1 MTLSRMHRWLK
12 YEVKTMG
19 LFDKLF
25 GKKEPEKKVQAAP
38 TVSKVG
44 PTIPTEKLMT
54 SQFPALY
61 LKDNNPAY
69 RDIYMCQLIRIGF
82 NQKNAEKMFE
92 FECDIIRR
100 HGKQYLQHPQ
110 FTELWF
116 FGLRQPFFLQYPK
129 TKEDIL
135 KEKYLTM
142 SEICKIVDEAEWH
155 FWNSHERNLSDEVW
169 AEIYAWHL
177 KGPGAEFA
185 TTYFEMIEKETGIPS
200 ENISALCGLQGEH
213 LSRYKWK

>member
-1 MTLSRMHRWLK
+1 
-12 YEVKTMG
+12 MG
-19 LFDKLF
+19 LLNKLF
-25 GKKEPEKKVQAAP
+25 GKKESEKKVQSASA
-38 TVSKVG
+38 VSNIQ
-44 PTIPTEKLMT
+44 PPIPTEKLMT

-61 LKDNNPAY
+61 LKDNNQAY
-69 RDIYMCQLIRIGF
+69 RDIYIRQLKKIGF

-116 FGLRQPFFLQYPK
+116 FGLSQPFFLQYPK

-155 FWNSHERNLSDEVW
+155 FWNSHEKNLSDEVW

-213 LSRYKWK
+213 LSRFKW

>member
-1 MTLSRMHRWLK
+1 
-12 YEVKTMG
+12 MG

-25 GKKEPEKKVQAAP
+25 GKKDIEKNNQISYQTSV
-38 TVSKVG
+38 
-44 PTIPTEKLMT
+44 PTEALMT
-54 SQFPALY
+54 SQLPALY
-61 LKDNNPAY
+61 LSENNQAY
-69 RDIYMCQLIRIGF
+69 RNIYLRKLMSIGF
-82 NQKNAEKMFE
+82 NKTNAEKMFD
-92 FECDIIRR
+92 FECEIISK
-100 HGKQYLQHPQ
+100 HGKKYLQHPQ

-155 FWNSHERNLSDEVW
+155 FWNSHEKNLSDEVW
-169 AEIYAWHL
+169 SEIYAWHL
-177 KGPGAEFA
+177 KGPGIEFA
-185 TTYFEMIEKETGIPS
+185 TTYFEMIEKETGIPT

-213 LSRYKWK
+213 LSKYKWK

>member
-1 MTLSRMHRWLK
+1 
-12 YEVKTMG
+12 MG
-19 LFDKLF
+19 LLNKLF
-25 GKKEPEKKVQAAP
+25 GNKEQYYKSQARP
-38 TVSKVG
+38 TVSNTQ

-61 LKDNNPAY
+61 LKENNLAY
-69 RDIYMCQLIRIGF
+69 RDIYVCQLMRIGF

-100 HGKQYLQHPQ
+100 YGKQYLLEPR

-116 FGLRQPFFLQYPK
+116 FGLRQPFFLEYPK

-142 SEICKIVDEAEWH
+142 SEICKMVDEAEWH

-169 AEIYAWHL
+169 SEINAWHL

-185 TTYFEMIEKETGIPS
+185 ITYFEMIEKETDIPG
-200 ENISALCGLQGEH
+200 ENISALCRLQGEH

>member
-1 MTLSRMHRWLK
+1 
-12 YEVKTMG
+12 MG

-25 GKKEPEKKVQAAP
+25 GKKEPGKKTQVPPVASNVQA
-38 TVSKVG
+38 
-44 PTIPTEKLMT
+44 TIPTEKLMT

-61 LKDNNPAY
+61 LKDNNQAY
-69 RDIYMCQLIRIGF
+69 RDIYIRQLMRIGF

-116 FGLRQPFFLQYPK
+116 FGLSQPFFLQYPK

-185 TTYFEMIEKETGIPS
+185 TTYFEMIEKETGVPS
-200 ENISALCGLQGEH
+200 ENISALCALQGEH
-213 LSRYKWK
+213 LSRYKW

>member
-1 MTLSRMHRWLK
+1 
-12 YEVKTMG
+12 MG

-25 GKKEPEKKVQAAP
+25 GKKEPGKKTQVPPVASNVQA
-38 TVSKVG
+38 
-44 PTIPTEKLMT
+44 TIPTEKLMT

-61 LKDNNPAY
+61 LKENNQAY
-69 RDIYMCQLIRIGF
+69 RDIYIRQLMRIGF

-155 FWNSHERNLSDEVW
+155 FWNSHEKNLSDEVW

-185 TTYFEMIEKETGIPS
+185 TTYFEMIEKETGIPC

-213 LSRYKWK
+213 LSRYKW

>member
-1 MTLSRMHRWLK
+1 
-12 YEVKTMG
+12 MG
-19 LFDKLF
+19 LLNKLF
-25 GKKEPEKKVQAAP
+25 GKKESEKKVQSASA
-38 TVSKVG
+38 VSNIQ
-44 PTIPTEKLMT
+44 PPIPTEKLMT

-61 LKDNNPAY
+61 LKDNNQAY
-69 RDIYMCQLIRIGF
+69 RDIYIRQLKKIGF

-155 FWNSHERNLSDEVW
+155 FWNSHEKNLSDEVW

-200 ENISALCGLQGEH
+200 ENIIALCGLQGEH
-213 LSRYKWK
+213 LSRFKW

>member
-1 MTLSRMHRWLK
+1 MS
-12 YEVKTMG
+12 V
-19 LFDKLF
+19 LFVVQRLF
-25 GKKEPEKKVQAAP
+25 GKKEPGKKTQVPPVASNVQA
-38 TVSKVG
+38 
-44 PTIPTEKLMT
+44 TIPTEKLMT

-61 LKDNNPAY
+61 LKENNQAY
-69 RDIYMCQLIRIGF
+69 RDIYIRQLMRIGF

-100 HGKQYLQHPQ
+100 HGKQHLQHPQ

-155 FWNSHERNLSDEVW
+155 FWNSHEKNLSDEVW

-213 LSRYKWK
+213 LSRYKW

>member
-1 MTLSRMHRWLK
+1 
-12 YEVKTMG
+12 MG
-19 LFDKLF
+19 LFNKIF
-25 GKKEPEKKVQAAP
+25 GKKELDNKNQEASASQS
-38 TVSKVG
+38 TQ
-44 PTIPTEKLMT
+44 PTILMEKLMT

-61 LKDNNPAY
+61 LKDGNQVY
-69 RDIYMCQLIRIGF
+69 RDFYIRKLMGIGF
-82 NQKNAEKMFE
+82 KQENAEKMFE
-92 FECDIIRR
+92 FECNIIRR

-169 AEIYAWHL
+169 AEIYEWHL

-185 TTYFEMIEKETGIPS
+185 TAYFEMIEKETGIPS
-200 ENISALCGLQGEH
+200 ENISSLCALQGEH
-213 LSRYKWK
+213 LGRYKWK

>member
-1 MTLSRMHRWLK
+1 MYHEQKIKSSYLK
-12 YEVKTMG
+12 DII
-19 LFDKLF
+19 L
-25 GKKEPEKKVQAAP
+25 EKQVQ
-38 TVSKVG
+38 SKQDSLQTTSYSQS
-44 PTIPTEKLMT
+44 TIPADKLMT

-61 LKDNNPAY
+61 LKDNNQAY
-69 RDIYMCQLIRIGF
+69 YDTYIRQLMRIGF
-82 NQKNAEKMFE
+82 NEKNAKKMFE
-92 FECDIIRR
+92 FECDVIRK

-110 FTELWF
+110 FTEMWF

-135 KEKYLTM
+135 KEKYFTM
-142 SEICKIVDEAEWH
+142 SEICKLVDEAEWH
-155 FWNSHERNLSDEVW
+155 FWNSHERTLSDEVW

-185 TTYFEMIEKETGIPS
+185 TSYFEMIEKETSISS
-200 ENISALCGLQGEH
+200 ENINRLCALQGEH

>member
-1 MTLSRMHRWLK
+1 
-12 YEVKTMG
+12 MG

-25 GKKEPEKKVQAAP
+25 GGKTSEKKAQAAP
-38 TVSKVG
+38 TVSSAQ

-54 SQFPALY
+54 SQFPAFY
-61 LKDNNPAY
+61 LKENNLAY
-69 RDIYMCQLIRIGF
+69 RDIYMRQLMRIGF

-100 HGKQYLQHPQ
+100 HEKQYLQHPR

-129 TKEDIL
+129 TKEGIL

-169 AEIYAWHL
+169 SEIYAWHL

-185 TTYFEMIEKETGIPS
+185 TTYFEMIEKETGIPR
-200 ENISALCGLQGEH
+200 ENISALCRLQGEH

>member
-1 MTLSRMHRWLK
+1 
-12 YEVKTMG
+12 MG
-19 LFDKLF
+19 LFNKLF
-25 GKKEPEKKVQAAP
+25 GKKEPEKKAQAIP
-38 TVSKVG
+38 TVSNAQ
-44 PTIPTEKLMT
+44 PTILTEKLMT

-61 LKDNNPAY
+61 LKENNPAY
-69 RDIYMCQLIRIGF
+69 RDIYMLQLMRIGF
-82 NQKNAEKMFE
+82 DQKNAERMFE

-110 FTELWF
+110 FTELWIF
-116 FGLRQPFFLQYPK
+116 DLSSPFFLRYPK

-142 SEICKIVDEAEWH
+142 SEICKIIDEAEWH

-169 AEIYAWHL
+169 AELHAWHL

>member
-1 MTLSRMHRWLK
+1 MMIRLRMHHWLK
-12 YEVKTMG
+12 YEVNTMG

-25 GKKEPEKKVQAAP
+25 GKKEPEKKAESTTVISNAQP
-38 TVSKVG
+38 TM
-44 PTIPTEKLMT
+44 PTEKLMT

-61 LKDNNPAY
+61 LKENNSVY
-69 RDIYMCQLIRIGF
+69 RDIYLRQLMRIGF

-92 FECDIIRR
+92 FECDIICR

-129 TKEDIL
+129 SKEDIL

-155 FWNSHERNLSDEVW
+155 YWNSHERNLSSEVW
-169 AEIYAWHL
+169 EEICEWRL
-177 KGPGAEFA
+177 KGPGIEFA
-185 TTYFEMIEKETGIPS
+185 STYFEMIEKETGIPT
-200 ENISALCGLQGEH
+200 ENIGNLCALQGEH
-213 LSRYKWK
+213 LNRYKW

>member
-1 MTLSRMHRWLK
+1 
-12 YEVKTMG
+12 MG
-19 LFDKLF
+19 LFNKLF
-25 GKKEPEKKVQAAP
+25 GKKESDKNAQAAP
-38 TVSKVG
+38 TASNIQ
-44 PTIPTEKLMT
+44 PSIPTEKLMT

-61 LKDNNPAY
+61 LKDNNPTY
-69 RDIYMCQLIRIGF
+69 RDIYIRQLMRIGF
-82 NQKNAEKMFE
+82 NQKNAENMFE

-100 HGKQYLQHPQ
+100 HGKQYLLHPQ

-129 TKEDIL
+129 SKEDIL

-155 FWNSHERNLSDEVW
+155 FWNSHEKKLSNEVW
-169 AEIYAWHL
+169 AEICEWHL

-185 TTYFEMIEKETGIPS
+185 SIYFEMIEKETGISS
-200 ENISALCGLQGEH
+200 ENIGSLCLLQGEH
-213 LSRYKWK
+213 LSMYKWR

>member
-1 MTLSRMHRWLK
+1 
-12 YEVKTMG
+12 MG

-25 GKKEPEKKVQAAP
+25 GKKEPEKNTQATPVTSNAQ
-38 TVSKVG
+38 T
-44 PTIPTEKLMT
+44 TMPTEKLMT

-61 LKDNNPAY
+61 LKDNNQAY
-69 RDIYMCQLIRIGF
+69 RDIYMLQLMRIGF

-116 FGLRQPFFLQYPK
+116 FGLRQPFFMQYPK

-135 KEKYLTM
+135 REQYLTM
-142 SEICKIVDEAEWH
+142 SEICKVVDEAEWH

-169 AEIYAWHL
+169 AEIYDWHL

-185 TTYFEMIEKETGIPS
+185 TTYFKMIEKETGILVDFQHIPQ
-200 ENISALCGLQGEH
+200 NYFQKIH
-213 LSRYKWK
+213 

>member
-1 MTLSRMHRWLK
+1 
-12 YEVKTMG
+12 MG
-19 LFDKLF
+19 LLNKLF
-25 GKKEPEKKVQAAP
+25 GKKESEKKVQSASA
-38 TVSKVG
+38 VSNIQ
-44 PTIPTEKLMT
+44 PPIPTEKLMT

-61 LKDNNPAY
+61 LKDNNQAY
-69 RDIYMCQLIRIGF
+69 RDIYIRQLKKIGF

-155 FWNSHERNLSDEVW
+155 FWNSHEKNLSDEVW

-185 TTYFEMIEKETGIPS
+185 TTYFEMIEKET
-200 ENISALCGLQGEH
+200 
-213 LSRYKWK
+213 

>member
-1 MTLSRMHRWLK
+1 MSYQT
-12 YEVKTMG
+12 
-19 LFDKLF
+19 
-25 GKKEPEKKVQAAP
+25 A
-38 TVSKVG
+38 
-44 PTIPTEKLMT
+44 IPTEKLMT
-54 SQFPALY
+54 SQSPALY
-61 LKDNNPAY
+61 LSENNQAY
-69 RDIYMCQLIRIGF
+69 RNIYLRKLMAIGF
-82 NQKNAEKMFE
+82 NKTNAEKMFE

-116 FGLRQPFFLQYPK
+116 FGLRQPFFLQYPQ

-155 FWNSHERNLSDEVW
+155 FWNSHEKNLSNEVW

-177 KGPGAEFA
+177 KGPGIEFA

-213 LSRYKWK
+213 LSKYKWK

>member
-1 MTLSRMHRWLK
+1 M
-12 YEVKTMG
+12 E
-19 LFDKLF
+19 LFNKLF
-25 GKKEPEKKVQAAP
+25 GKKESEKKAQAVTSALNIQP
-38 TVSKVG
+38 SL
-44 PTIPTEKLMT
+44 PTEKLMT
-54 SQFPALY
+54 SQLPALY
-61 LKDNNPAY
+61 LKDNNQAY
-69 RDIYMCQLIRIGF
+69 RDIYMRQLMRIGF

-200 ENISALCGLQGEH
+200 ENISALCALQGEH

>member
-1 MTLSRMHRWLK
+1 
-12 YEVKTMG
+12 MG
-19 LFDKLF
+19 LLNKLF
-25 GKKEPEKKVQAAP
+25 GKKETEKKVQSASA
-38 TVSKVG
+38 VSNIQ
-44 PTIPTEKLMT
+44 PPIPTEKLMT

-61 LKDNNPAY
+61 LKDNNQVY
-69 RDIYMCQLIRIGF
+69 RDIYIRQLKKIGF

-155 FWNSHERNLSDEVW
+155 FWNSHEKNLSDEVW

-213 LSRYKWK
+213 LSRYKW

>member
-1 MTLSRMHRWLK
+1 
-12 YEVKTMG
+12 MG

-25 GKKEPEKKVQAAP
+25 GKKGTREKTQVPPVASNVQA
-38 TVSKVG
+38 
-44 PTIPTEKLMT
+44 TIPTEKLMT

-61 LKDNNPAY
+61 LKDNNQAY
-69 RDIYMCQLIRIGF
+69 RDIYIRQLMRIGF

-116 FGLRQPFFLQYPK
+116 FGLSQPFFLQYPK

-200 ENISALCGLQGEH
+200 ENISALCALQGEH
-213 LSRYKWK
+213 LSRYKW

>member
-1 MTLSRMHRWLK
+1 
-12 YEVKTMG
+12 MG
-19 LFDKLF
+19 LLNKLF
-25 GKKEPEKKVQAAP
+25 GKKESEKKVQSASA
-38 TVSKVG
+38 VSNIQ
-44 PTIPTEKLMT
+44 PPIPTEKLMT

-61 LKDNNPAY
+61 LKDNNQAY
-69 RDIYMCQLIRIGF
+69 RDIYIRQLKKIGF

-155 FWNSHERNLSDEVW
+155 FWNSHEKNLSDEVW

-213 LSRYKWK
+213 LSRYKW

>member
-1 MTLSRMHRWLK
+1 
-12 YEVKTMG
+12 MG
-19 LFDKLF
+19 LFNKIF
-25 GKKEPEKKVQAAP
+25 GKKELDNKNQEASASQS
-38 TVSKVG
+38 TQ
-44 PTIPTEKLMT
+44 PTILMEKLMT

-61 LKDNNPAY
+61 LKDGNQVY
-69 RDIYMCQLIRIGF
+69 RDFYIRKLMGIGF
-82 NQKNAEKMFE
+82 KQENAEKMFE
-92 FECDIIRR
+92 FECNIIRR

-169 AEIYAWHL
+169 AEIYEWHL
-177 KGPGAEFA
+177 KGHGA
-185 TTYFEMIEKETGIPS
+185 
-200 ENISALCGLQGEH
+200 
-213 LSRYKWK
+213 

>member
-1 MTLSRMHRWLK
+1 
-12 YEVKTMG
+12 MG
-19 LFDKLF
+19 LLNKLF
-25 GKKEPEKKVQAAP
+25 GKKESEKKVQSASAASNIQP
-38 TVSKVG
+38 
-44 PTIPTEKLMT
+44 PIPTEKLMT

-61 LKDNNPAY
+61 LKDNNQAY
-69 RDIYMCQLIRIGF
+69 RDIYIRQLKKIGF

-155 FWNSHERNLSDEVW
+155 FWNSHEKNLSDEVW

-213 LSRYKWK
+213 LSRYKW

>member
-1 MTLSRMHRWLK
+1 
-12 YEVKTMG
+12 MG

-25 GKKEPEKKVQAAP
+25 GKKDIVKNNKMSYQTAV
-38 TVSKVG
+38 
-44 PTIPTEKLMT
+44 PTEKLMT
-54 SQFPALY
+54 SQLPALY
-61 LKDNNPAY
+61 LSENNQAY
-69 RDIYMCQLIRIGF
+69 RNIYLRKLMAIGF
-82 NQKNAEKMFE
+82 NKTNAEKMFD
-92 FECDIIRR
+92 FECEIIRK
-100 HGKQYLQHPQ
+100 HGKKYLQHPQ

-155 FWNSHERNLSDEVW
+155 FWNSHEKNLSDEVW
-169 AEIYAWHL
+169 TEIYAWHL
-177 KGPGAEFA
+177 KGPGIEFA

-200 ENISALCGLQGEH
+200 KNISALCGLQGEH
-213 LSRYKWK
+213 LSKYKWK

>member
-1 MTLSRMHRWLK
+1 
-12 YEVKTMG
+12 MG
-19 LFDKLF
+19 LLNKLF
-25 GKKEPEKKVQAAP
+25 GKKESEKKVQSASA
-38 TVSKVG
+38 VSNIQ
-44 PTIPTEKLMT
+44 PPIPTEKLMT

-61 LKDNNPAY
+61 LKDNNQAY
-69 RDIYMCQLIRIGF
+69 RDIYIRQLKKIGF

-155 FWNSHERNLSDEVW
+155 FWNSHEKNLSDEVW

-200 ENISALCGLQGEH
+200 ENISALCSLQGEH
-213 LSRYKWK
+213 LSRYKW

>member
-1 MTLSRMHRWLK
+1 
-12 YEVKTMG
+12 MG

-25 GKKEPEKKVQAAP
+25 GKKDPEEKTQVPPVASNVQA
-38 TVSKVG
+38 
-44 PTIPTEKLMT
+44 TIPTEKLMT

-61 LKDNNPAY
+61 LKDNNQAY
-69 RDIYMCQLIRIGF
+69 RDIYIRQLMRIGF

-116 FGLRQPFFLQYPK
+116 FGLSQPFFLQYPK

-142 SEICKIVDEAEWH
+142 SEICKIVDEADWH

-200 ENISALCGLQGEH
+200 ENISALCALQGEH
-213 LSRYKWK
+213 LSRYKW